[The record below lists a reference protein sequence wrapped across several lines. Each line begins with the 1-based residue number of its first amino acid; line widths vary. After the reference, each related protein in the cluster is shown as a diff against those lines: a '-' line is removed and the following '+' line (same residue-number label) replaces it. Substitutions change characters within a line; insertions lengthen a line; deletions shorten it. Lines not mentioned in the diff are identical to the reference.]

1 MSGSGWKGTTER
13 RLSMI
18 QFEEELVKFKP
29 SREIDEVENI
39 LRTQTVA
46 DMTDI
51 LAEIMEEK
59 RKNQ

>member
-1 MSGSGWKGTTER
+1 
-13 RLSMI
+13 MI

-29 SREIDEVENI
+29 SREIHEVENI